1 MHANQEFSNQC
12 IYITL
17 TQLLKLNCL
26 LTMATYT
33 NKEQTMVYL
42 NSKNRVAKMFFALQ
56 PI

>member
-1 MHANQEFSNQC
+1 MHANQEFVNQC

-26 LTMATYT
+26 LTRQQHT

-42 NSKNRVAKMFFALQ
+42 NSKNRVAKMVFA
-56 PI
+56 P